1 MPREGNCVRMG
12 QGFGGF
18 LGLCEKVFSL
28 TTMPGV
34 AYPSRSSFFFKILQE
49 CSLFGCKIYEF
60 SLKAL
65 AKYCAKATASWAL
78 KEMNGPAR
86 MALRIGIYNSNTT

>member
-1 MPREGNCVRMG
+1 MVSWV
-12 QGFGGF
+12 
-18 LGLCEKVFSL
+18 LTFSKKEEASYSEVL
-28 TTMPGV
+28 LV
-34 AYPSRSSFFFKILQE
+34 APDE
-49 CSLFGCKIYEF
+49 IYTCGRDISKPTVKRGAKSISTKL

-86 MALRIGIYNSNTT
+86 MALRIGIYNSNTI